1 MKETGEFIG
10 DYGIPIQDIDGELLL
25 EIGYNIHKNTGA
37 VDLQKKLARA
47 VRDWV
52 FTNTDMMQ
60 VKLFFNRHQKCATI
74 KRYAGKF
81 HHRQSDYF

>member
-1 MKETGEFIG
+1 MSTAEFQFRILTASFFLKSATTF
-10 DYGIPIQDIDGELLL
+10 I
-25 EIGYNIHKNTGA
+25 KNTGA

-60 VKLFFNRHQKCATI
+60 VKLFLNRHPKVCYN
-74 KRYAGKF
+74 KKV
-81 HHRQSDYF
+81 